1 MRQPLIIPRGNMRER
16 GILAIVLLLLMTP
29 SVTARQ
35 KTTAKPRRVRI
46 DNRWV
51 EKTLKK
57 MTLEEKLGQL
67 VMIYYWGRFTSTES
81 PAYQELLREVKE
93 KHIGGIILQAQR
105 TPTGVERSQVYPS
118 AALANQLQRA
128 AKIPLLVAADFETG
142 TSMRLVEG
150 TAFPS
155 AMAVAATGDP
165 HDAYTMGKITA
176 IEARAAGLNWIFA
189 PVSDVNDNP
198 DNPIIN
204 TRSFGEDPH
213 RVAEFVTQFIHGV
226 QENGALATAKHFPG
240 HGDVNVDSHVAVP
253 VVPGDLAELNR
264 VELVPFRAA
273 IAGGVGAVMSGHLV
287 VPALEPD
294 ANVPA
299 TLSHRV
305 LTDLLRKK
313 LGFQGIEVTDAL
325 DMGGVTTIDSPPNVA
340 VRAVNA
346 GIDVLLIPPNPD
358 AAIDALEEAVKSGE
372 LPMATV
378 DDAVRRILRG
388 KAQLGLEKNRLVD
401 LNGLNSVFGSP
412 KFKLVSQ
419 DIADRGI
426 TLIRD
431 DQKILPLDATK
442 PLRVLLLAISG
453 DPDPYPGALIENE
466 LRGRV
471 DSVQVVR
478 VDTNFVKAGTVQLP
492 PPESYDVAIAAVF
505 VRVADRKGTVGLP
518 ADEAALLNQ
527 VLATGKPAIV
537 ASLGSPYLVSRF
549 PNAKTWVA
557 AFGTQDVVQRAMVRA
572 IFGQIAI
579 GGTLPV
585 SVPGVA
591 KLGDG
596 LRVAANPMKLASAPA
611 MFAAKLKPAFDLLDR
626 AVADHAFPGGVLAVG
641 QNGQLLMHAFGRLT
655 YDAKAPAVR
664 DTTIYDLASLTKP
677 IVTTSAIMMLVAEG
691 QVDLD
696 APVSRYLPGWLAGPN
711 ASQQQN
717 WRQKVT
723 VRELLLHTSGLPGH
737 REFYKDAKGADKI
750 PQRVHAEP
758 LVAAPGTKVEYS
770 DLGFMLLG
778 EIVERLTGQTLDQ
791 FARERIFAP
800 LGMDHSYFNPPRSL
814 RAQIAPTENDTT
826 FRKRQLYGEVDDANA
841 FAMGGITGH
850 AGMFSTAQNI
860 SVFAQMMLNGGMYAQ
875 RRIFSRAIVDQF
887 TARVPVG
894 DSARALGWDVP
905 TENSS
910 SGRYL
915 SQRAYGHNG
924 FTGTSIWID
933 PDKGLFVVLLTNRV
947 YPSAANDKI
956 RQVRPALHDAI
967 VEALGLADQ
976 PSAPR

>member
-1 MRQPLIIPRGNMRER
+1 
-16 GILAIVLLLLMTP
+16 
-29 SVTARQ
+29 
-35 KTTAKPRRVRI
+35 
-46 DNRWV
+46 
-51 EKTLKK
+51 
-57 MTLEEKLGQL
+57 
-67 VMIYYWGRFTSTES
+67 
-81 PAYQELLREVKE
+81 
-93 KHIGGIILQAQR
+93 
-105 TPTGVERSQVYPS
+105 PS
-118 AALANQLQRA
+118 AVLANQLQRA

-142 TSMRLVEG
+142 TSMRLAEG

-204 TRSFGEDPH
+204 TRSFGEDPQ
-213 RVAEFVTQFIHGV
+213 RVAEFVTQFVHGV

-240 HGDVNVDSHVAVP
+240 HGDVNVDSHVSVP
-253 VVPGDLAELNR
+253 VVPGDMAELDR

-273 IAGGVGAVMSGHLV
+273 IAAGVGAVMSGHLV

-294 ANVPA
+294 TNVPA

-340 VRAVNA
+340 VRAINA
-346 GIDVLLIPPNPD
+346 GIDVLLIPPQPD
-358 AAIDALEEAVKSGE
+358 AEIGALEEAVKSGE
-372 LPMATV
+372 LPMAKV

-388 KAQLGLEKNRLVD
+388 KAQLGLGKSRLVD
-401 LNGLNSVFGSP
+401 LNGINSVFGSP
-412 KFKLVSQ
+412 KFKLASQ

-431 DQKILPLDATK
+431 DQKMLPLDATK
-442 PLRVLLLAISG
+442 PLRVLLVAISG

-466 LRGRV
+466 LRSRV

-478 VDTNFVKAGTVQLP
+478 VDTNFVKAATVQLP

-527 VLATGKPAIV
+527 VMVAGKPTIV

-549 PNAKTWVA
+549 PNAKTWIA

-585 SVPGVA
+585 TVPGVA

-596 LRVAANPMKLASAPA
+596 LRVAANPMKLAAAPDA
-611 MFAAKLKPAFDLLDR
+611 LNARLVPAFKLLDR
-626 AVADHAFPGGVLAVG
+626 AVQDHAFPGGVLAVG
-641 QNGQLLMHAFGRLT
+641 WHGQFVEHAFGRLK
-655 YDAKAPAVR
+655 YDAKSPAAR
-664 DTTIYDLASLTKP
+664 DATIYDVASLTKP
-677 IVTTSAIMMLVAEG
+677 IVTTSAIMMLVAQG
-691 QVDLD
+691 RVDLD
-696 APVSRYLPGWLAGPN
+696 APVSRYLPDWVKGPG
-711 ASQQQN
+711 ASGN
-717 WRQKVT
+717 SDWRKKVT
-723 VRELLLHTSGLPGH
+723 VRELLLHTSGLPAH
-737 REFYKDAKGADKI
+737 REFYKSAKGKNAI
-750 PQRVHAEP
+750 LEHVHAEP
-758 LVAAPGTKVEYS
+758 LVAEPGTKVEYS

-778 EIVERLTGQTLDQ
+778 EIVERLTGETLDQ
-791 FARERIFAP
+791 FAREKIFAP

-814 RAQIAPTENDTT
+814 RAQIAPTENDTA
-826 FRKRQLYGEVDDANA
+826 FRKRQLQGEVDDANA
-841 FAMGGITGH
+841 FAMGGIAGH
-850 AGMFSTAQNI
+850 AGLFSTAQDI
-860 SVFAQMMLNGGMYAQ
+860 SAFAQMMLNGGMYAQ
-875 RRIFSRAIVDQF
+875 RRIFSRTIVDQF
-887 TARVPVG
+887 TARVNVG
-894 DSARALGWDVP
+894 DSARTLGWDVP
-905 TENSS
+905 TGNSS

-915 SQRAYGHNG
+915 SQQAYGHNG

-933 PDKGLFVVLLTNRV
+933 PEKDLFVILLTNRV
-947 YPSAANDKI
+947 YPKAANDKI

-967 VEALGLADQ
+967 IEALGLLPQHA
-976 PSAPR
+976 ALR

>member
-1 MRQPLIIPRGNMRER
+1 MRER
-16 GILAIVLLLLMTP
+16 GILIVVLFLLMTP
-29 SVTARQ
+29 SVTAQ
-35 KTTAKPRRVRI
+35 KKVATKSRPVRV

-57 MTLEEKLGQL
+57 MTLGEKLGQL

-81 PAYQELLREVKE
+81 PEYQELLREVKD
-93 KHIGGIILQAQR
+93 KYIGGIILQAQR

-142 TSMRLVEG
+142 TSMRLADG
-150 TAFPS
+150 TPFPS
-155 AMAVAATGDP
+155 AMAVAATGNP
-165 HDAYTMGKITA
+165 QDAYTMGKITA

-204 TRSFGEDPH
+204 TRSFGEDPQ

-226 QENGALATAKHFPG
+226 QDNGALATAKHFPG
-240 HGDVNVDSHVAVP
+240 HGDVNVDSHVSVP

-273 IAGGVGAVMSGHLV
+273 IAAGVGAVMSGHLV

-313 LGFQGIEVTDAL
+313 LGFDGIEVTDAL

-358 AAIDALEEAVKSGE
+358 AEIDALEEAVKSGE

-401 LNGLNSVFGSP
+401 LNGINSVFGSP
-412 KFKLVSQ
+412 KFKAASQ

-431 DQKILPLDATK
+431 DQKMLPLDATK
-442 PLRVLLLAISG
+442 PLRVLLVAISG
-453 DPDPYPGALIENE
+453 DPDPYPGAVIENE
-466 LRGRV
+466 LRERA

-478 VDTNFVKAGTVQLP
+478 VDTNFVKANTVQLP
-492 PPESYDVAIAAVF
+492 PPESYDVAIATVF

-518 ADEAALLNQ
+518 ENEAALLNQ
-527 VLATGKPAIV
+527 VIAGGKPVIV

-549 PNAKTWVA
+549 PNAKTWIA
-557 AFGTQDVVQRAMVRA
+557 AFATQDVVQRAMVRA

-579 GGTLPV
+579 GGKLPV

-596 LRVAANPMKLASAPA
+596 MRVAANPMKLIAAPDA
-611 MFAAKLKPAFDLLDR
+611 LRTRLKPAFDLLDR
-626 AVADHAFPGGVLAVG
+626 AVKERAFPGGVLAVG
-641 QNGQLLMHAFGRLT
+641 WNGQLVEHAFGRLT
-655 YDAKAPAVR
+655 YDVKSPKVR
-664 DTTIYDLASLTKP
+664 DATIYDVASLTKP
-677 IVTTSAIMMLVAEG
+677 IVTTSAIMMLAAKG

-696 APVSRYLPGWLAGPN
+696 APVSRYLPEWTSGAS
-711 ASQQQN
+711 ASQQAD
-717 WRQKVT
+717 WRKKVT
-723 VRELLLHTSGLPGH
+723 VRELLLHTSGLPAH
-737 REFYKDAKGADKI
+737 REFYKDTKGRDAILK
-750 PQRVHAEP
+750 RAHAEP
-758 LVAAPGTKVEYS
+758 LVAEPGTKVEYS

-778 EIVERLTGQTLDQ
+778 EIVERLTGQRLNQ
-791 FARERIFAP
+791 FAHQEIFAP
-800 LGMDHSYFNPPRSL
+800 LGMSHSYFNPPRSL
-814 RAQIAPTENDTT
+814 RAQIAPTENDTA
-826 FRKRQLYGEVDDANA
+826 FRKRQLQGEVDDANA
-841 FAMGGITGH
+841 SAMGGVTGH
-850 AGMFSTAQNI
+850 AGLFSTAQDI
-860 SVFAQMMLNGGMYAQ
+860 SAFAQMMLNGGMYAQ
-875 RRIFSRAIVDQF
+875 ERIFTRAMIDQF
-887 TARVPVG
+887 TKRVNVG
-894 DSARALGWDVP
+894 DSARTLGWDVP

-910 SGRYL
+910 SGHYM

-924 FTGTSIWID
+924 FTGTSVWID
-933 PDKGLFVVLLTNRV
+933 PENGLFVILLTNRV

-967 VEALGLADQ
+967 VEALGLLPQHA
-976 PSAPR
+976 AKR

>member
-1 MRQPLIIPRGNMRER
+1 MRER
-16 GILAIVLLLLMTP
+16 GIAVIIILLLMTP
-29 SVTARQ
+29 ALKAQ
-35 KTTAKPRRVRI
+35 KGKAPRPRRVPV
-46 DNRWV
+46 DSAWV
-51 EKTLKK
+51 EKTLRK

-81 PAYQELLREVKE
+81 PEYQELLREVKE

-118 AALANQLQRA
+118 AVLANQLQRA
-128 AKIPLLVAADFETG
+128 AKVPLLVAADFETG
-142 TSMRLVEG
+142 TSMRLADG

-165 HDAYTMGKITA
+165 HDAYTVGKITA

-204 TRSFGEDPH
+204 TRSFGENPQ

-226 QENGALATAKHFPG
+226 QDNGALATAKHFPG
-240 HGDVNVDSHVAVP
+240 HGDVSVDSHVSVP
-253 VVPGDLAELNR
+253 VVPGDMAELNR

-273 IAGGVGAVMSGHLV
+273 IAAGVGAVMSGHLV

-294 ANVPA
+294 TDVPA

-313 LGFQGIEVTDAL
+313 LGFRGIEVTDAL
-325 DMGGVTTIDSPPNVA
+325 DMGGVTEIDSPPNVA
-340 VRAVNA
+340 VRAIQA
-346 GIDVLLIPPNPD
+346 GIDVLLIPPQPD
-358 AAIDALEEAVKSGE
+358 AAIDALEQAVKSGQ

-378 DDAVRRILRG
+378 NEAVRRILRG
-388 KAQLGLEKNRLVD
+388 KAQLGLERSRLVD
-401 LNGLNSVFGSP
+401 LNGINSVFGSP
-412 KFKLVSQ
+412 KFKAASQ

-453 DPDPYPGALIENE
+453 DPDPYPGAVIENE
-466 LRGRV
+466 LQGRA

-478 VDTNFVKAGTVQLP
+478 VDTNFVKSNAVKLP
-492 PPESYDVAIAAVF
+492 PPESYDVAIATLF

-518 ADEAALLNQ
+518 EDEAALLNQ
-527 VLATGKPAIV
+527 VIAAGKPVIV

-549 PNAKTWVA
+549 PNAKTWIA
-557 AFGTQDVVQRAMVRA
+557 AFATQDVVQRAMVRA

-579 GGTLPV
+579 GGKLPV

-596 LRVAANPMKLASAPA
+596 MRVAANSLELETAPDA
-611 MFAAKLKPAFDLLDR
+611 LSAKLKPAFDLLDR
-626 AVADHAFPGGVLAVG
+626 AVKDHAFPGGVLALG
-641 QNGQLLMHAFGRLT
+641 WHGQLVEHAFGRLT
-655 YDAKAPAVR
+655 YDVKSPKVR
-664 DTTIYDLASLTKP
+664 DATIYDVASLTKP
-677 IVTTSAIMMLVAEG
+677 IVTTSAIMMLVAQG
-691 QVDLD
+691 RVDLD
-696 APVSRYLPGWLAGPN
+696 APLSRYLPEWGSGANAG
-711 ASQQQN
+711 QQAD
-717 WRQKVT
+717 RRKKVT
-723 VRELLLHTSGLPGH
+723 VRELLLHTSGLPAH
-737 REFYKDAKGADKI
+737 REFYKDTKGRDAILK
-750 PQRVHAEP
+750 RAHAEP
-758 LVAAPGTKVEYS
+758 LVAEPGTKVEYS

-778 EIVERLTGQTLDQ
+778 EIVERLTGETLDE
-791 FARERIFAP
+791 FAHEEIFEP
-800 LGMDHSYFNPPRSL
+800 LGMKHSYFNPPRSL
-814 RAQIAPTENDTT
+814 RAQIAPTENDTA
-826 FRKRQLYGEVDDANA
+826 FRKRKLQGEVDDANA
-841 FAMGGITGH
+841 FAMGGVAGH
-850 AGMFSTAQNI
+850 AGLFSTAQDL

-875 RRIFSRAIVDQF
+875 ERIFTRAMIAQF
-887 TARVPVG
+887 TERVNVG
-894 DSARALGWDVP
+894 NSARALGWDVP

-910 SGRYL
+910 SGHYM

-933 PDKGLFVVLLTNRV
+933 PQNEMFVILLTNRV
-947 YPSAANDKI
+947 YPSATNDKI

-967 VEALGLADQ
+967 MAGLGLSPQHA
-976 PSAPR
+976 ATR

>member
-1 MRQPLIIPRGNMRER
+1 MRER
-16 GILAIVLLLLMTP
+16 GIAVIIILLLMTP
-29 SVTARQ
+29 ALKAQKR
-35 KTTAKPRRVRI
+35 KTTKPRRAPV
-46 DNRWV
+46 DSAWV

-67 VMIYYWGRFTSTES
+67 VMVYYWGRFTSTES
-81 PAYQELLREVKE
+81 PDYEELLREVKE
-93 KHIGGIILQAQR
+93 KNIGGIILQAQR

-118 AALANQLQRA
+118 AVLANQLQRA

-142 TSMRLVEG
+142 TSMRLADG

-204 TRSFGEDPH
+204 TRSFGEDPQ
-213 RVAEFVTQFIHGV
+213 RVAEFVTQFIHGA
-226 QENGALATAKHFPG
+226 QDNGALATAKHFPG
-240 HGDVNVDSHVAVP
+240 HGDVNVDSHVSVP
-253 VVPGDLAELNR
+253 VVPGDVAELNR

-273 IAGGVGAVMSGHLV
+273 IAAGVGAVMSGHLV

-294 ANVPA
+294 TNVPA

-313 LGFQGIEVTDAL
+313 LGFKGIEVTDAL

-346 GIDVLLIPPNPD
+346 GIDVLLIPPDPD
-358 AAIDALEEAVKSGE
+358 AAIDAMEEAVKSGE

-378 DDAVRRILRG
+378 DEAVRRILRG
-388 KAQLGLEKNRLVD
+388 KAQLDLERNRLVD
-401 LNGLNSVFGSP
+401 LNRINSVFGSP
-412 KFKLVSQ
+412 KFKAASQ

-431 DQKILPLDATK
+431 GQKILPLDATK
-442 PLRVLLLAISG
+442 PLRVLLVAISG
-453 DPDPYPGALIENE
+453 DPDPYPGSVIENE
-466 LRGRV
+466 LRGRA

-478 VDTNFVKAGTVQLP
+478 VDTNFVKANTVQLP
-492 PPESYDVAIAAVF
+492 PPDSYDVAVATLF

-527 VLATGKPAIV
+527 VIAAGKPTIV

-549 PNAKTWVA
+549 PNAKTWIA
-557 AFGTQDVVQRAMVRA
+557 AFATQDVVQRAMVRA

-579 GGTLPV
+579 GGQLPV

-596 LRVAANPMKLASAPA
+596 MRVAANPMKLVDAPDA
-611 MFAAKLKPAFDLLDR
+611 LSAKLKPAFELLDR
-626 AVADHAFPGGVLAVG
+626 GVSDHSFPGGVLAVG
-641 QNGQLLMHAFGRLT
+641 WRGQLVEHAFGRLT
-655 YDAKAPAVR
+655 YDAKSPKVR
-664 DTTIYDLASLTKP
+664 DATIYDVASLTKP
-677 IVTTSAIMMLVAEG
+677 VVTTSAIMTLVAEG
-691 QVDLD
+691 RVDLD
-696 APVSRYLPGWLAGPN
+696 APVSRYLPEWVSGPKV
-711 ASQQQN
+711 SQQAG
-717 WRQKVT
+717 WRKKVT
-723 VRELLLHTSGLPGH
+723 VSDLLMHTSGLPAH
-737 REFYKDAKGADKI
+737 REFYKDTKGQEAILK
-750 PQRVHAEP
+750 RANAEP
-758 LVAAPGTKVEYS
+758 LVAEPGTKVEYS

-778 EIVERLTGQTLDQ
+778 EIVERLTGETLEQ
-791 FARERIFAP
+791 FARENIFAP
-800 LGMDHSYFNPPRSL
+800 LGMNHSYFNPPRAL
-814 RAQIAPTENDTT
+814 RTQIAPTENDAA
-826 FRKRQLYGEVDDANA
+826 FRKRQLQGEVDDGNA
-841 FAMGGITGH
+841 FAMGGVAGH
-850 AGMFSTAQNI
+850 AGLFTTAQDV
-860 SVFAQMMLNGGMYAQ
+860 SVFAQMLLNGGVYAQ
-875 RRIFSRAIVDQF
+875 RRIFTRDIIEEF
-887 TARVPVG
+887 TARVTMG
-894 DSARALGWDVP
+894 NSARALGWDVP

-910 SGRYL
+910 SGHYMSRH
-915 SQRAYGHNG
+915 AYGHNG

-933 PDKGLFVVLLTNRV
+933 PDKQLFVILLTNRV

-967 VEALGLADQ
+967 IEALGLSPQGA
-976 PSAPR
+976 ATR